1 MIAVTGATGHLGQLV
16 IDELITRGVPA
27 GEIVAAVR
35 SPEKAAGLAE
45 RGVQVR
51 RADYNEPESLAAAL
65 AGAEKV
71 LLISGSEVG
80 QRVPQHRNVIEA
92 AKAAG
97 VRLLAYTGIL
107 NADVTETRLA
117 DEHKATEAIIRES
130 GVPFAFL
137 RNAFYFEVY
146 SANFP
151 AALEHGALV
160 DAVGDAQLSVATRS
174 DFAAA
179 AAVVLTTEGHENKV
193 YELGG
198 EPAFTMAELAAELT
212 RQSGRTVVY
221 NNLTVPEYAG
231 FLASVGLPQ
240 VIADIFADASGGA
253 SRGDGFTNS
262 GDLSRLL
269 GRPTTPL
276 ADAVAAALKDLG

>member
-1 MIAVTGATGHLGQLV
+1 MIVVTGATGHLGQLV
-16 IDELITRGVPA
+16 VDELITRGVPA

-35 SPEKAAGLAE
+35 SPEKAAGLAA

-80 QRVPQHRNVIEA
+80 QRVAQHRNVVEA

-97 VRLLAYTGIL
+97 VRLLAYTGTL
-107 NADVTETRLA
+107 NADVTEIMLA
-117 DEHKATEAIIRES
+117 DEHKATEVVIRES
-130 GVPFAFL
+130 GVPFVFL

-151 AALEHGALV
+151 AALEHGALI
-160 DAVGDAQLSVATRS
+160 DAVGDAQLSVATRA
-174 DFAAA
+174 DFAGAA
-179 AAVVLTTEGHENKV
+179 AAVLVTEGHENKV

-198 EPAFTMAELAAELT
+198 EPSFTMAELATELS

-221 NNLTVPEYAG
+221 NNLSVAEYAA

-240 VIADIFADASGGA
+240 AIADIFADASGGA
-253 SRGDGFTNS
+253 SRGDGFTDS

-276 ADAVAAALKDLG
+276 TDAVAAALKGLG